1 MERQIGSVPTMAP
14 RLVVALASTA
24 LVIGYAGGSG
34 LWVSSGDGWYR
45 SLVRPSWQPPDAVF
59 GLIWPY
65 NFLVLGIAGWI
76 VAHRGTTADR
86 TVWLCSLAVGVA
98 AALAWARLFY
108 VSHSLWPATAALAV
122 AAVLAWP
129 LVVVAWRVAP
139 VLGLAVVPYAV
150 WVAVAT
156 SLAAGYASINR

>member
-1 MERQIGSVPTMAP
+1 MSS
-14 RLVVALASTA
+14 RLVAALMSTV
-24 LVIGYAGGSG
+24 LVLGYAVGSG

-45 SLVRPSWQPPDAVF
+45 SLVRPSWQPPSAVF

-76 VAHRGTTADR
+76 VANRGTAAER

-98 AALAWARLFY
+98 GALLWARLFY
-108 VSHSLWPATAALAV
+108 VSHSLWPAAVALAV
-122 AAVLAWP
+122 AAVLAVP
-129 LVVVAWRVAP
+129 LVGVAWRTNP
-139 VLGLAVVPYAV
+139 VLGVAVLPYAL

-156 SLAAGYASINR
+156 SLAVGYASLNA

>member
-1 MERQIGSVPTMAP
+1 MERQIGSVPAVSS
-14 RLVVALASTA
+14 RLVAALASTA
-24 LVIGYAGGSG
+24 LVLGYAVGSG

-45 SLVRPSWQPPDAVF
+45 SLERPSWQPPDAVF

-76 VAHRGTTADR
+76 VANRGTMADR
-86 TVWLCSLAVGVA
+86 TAWLCSLAVGVA
-98 AALAWARLFY
+98 GALAWARLFY
-108 VSHSLWPATAALAV
+108 VSHSLCSATAALAV

-129 LVVVAWRVAP
+129 LVVVAWRASP

-156 SLAAGYASINR
+156 SLAAGYASLNR

>member
-1 MERQIGSVPTMAP
+1 MERQIGSVPAVSS
-14 RLVVALASTA
+14 RLVAALGSTA
-24 LVIGYAGGSG
+24 LVLGYAVGSG

-76 VAHRGTTADR
+76 VANRGTMADR
-86 TVWLCSLAVGVA
+86 TAWLCSLAVGVA
-98 AALAWARLFY
+98 GALAWARLFY
-108 VSHSLWPATAALAV
+108 VSHSLWSATAALAV

-129 LVVVAWRVAP
+129 LVVVAWRASP

-156 SLAAGYASINR
+156 SLAAGYASLNG

>member
-1 MERQIGSVPTMAP
+1 MERQIGSVPSVSS
-14 RLVVALASTA
+14 RLFAALASTA
-24 LVIGYAGGSG
+24 LVLGYAVGSG

-65 NFLVLGIAGWI
+65 NFLVLGITGWI
-76 VAHRGTTADR
+76 VANRGSTADR
-86 TVWLCSLAVGVA
+86 TAWLCSLAVGVA
-98 AALAWARLFY
+98 GALAWARLFY
-108 VSHSLWPATAALAV
+108 VSHSLWPAAAALAV

-129 LVVVAWRVAP
+129 LVVVAWRAAP
-139 VLGLAVVPYAV
+139 VLGLALVPYAV

-156 SLAAGYASINR
+156 SLAAGYASLNG

>member
-1 MERQIGSVPTMAP
+1 MERQIGSVPSVSS
-14 RLVVALASTA
+14 RLFAALASTA
-24 LVIGYAGGSG
+24 LVLGYAVGSG

-65 NFLVLGIAGWI
+65 NFLVLGITGWI
-76 VAHRGTTADR
+76 VANRGSTADR
-86 TVWLCSLAVGVA
+86 TAWLCSLAVGVA
-98 AALAWARLFY
+98 GALAWARLFY
-108 VSHSLWPATAALAV
+108 ASHALWPAAVALAV

-129 LVVVAWRVAP
+129 LVVVAWRASP
-139 VLGLAVVPYAV
+139 ALGIAVVPYAL

-156 SLAAGYASINR
+156 SLSVGYAVLNG